1 MDKLTLTVRERGNLI
16 RMSQYNRMEFNV
28 PREHSFATTSTRSV
42 KSPFIQKKMNDL
54 TRSRCEYLL
63 RNNRLVNDW
72 NTVVEQLLMAH
83 PKVVKRKKKKAKKVV
98 KEKEKED
105 EKSAQIKI
113 LVERIE
119 GK

>member
-1 MDKLTLTVRERGNLI
+1 
-16 RMSQYNRMEFNV
+16 MSPASILSRLPQQGQSKALLF
-28 PREHSFATTSTRSV
+28 
-42 KSPFIQKKMNDL
+42 KKKMNDL